1 MRGRGKEQRIQA
13 LAVALAALPAAL
25 LALRFASE
33 GIGADPIKDLT
44 HTTGDWAL
52 RFVFVSLAI
61 TPLRRFSGWRFLAPL
76 RRTFGLAGFAYA
88 VAHMLTWLALDLG
101 FDPAAV
107 AEDLSERPYVMAGMT
122 SFLILSALALTSTR
136 SAMKRLGRRWLT
148 LHRLVYAAAPLALVH
163 HFWLIKA
170 DYRPALV
177 HAAILA
183 SLVGARLLWHFREAR
198 PGPLERTRLPP
209 VPDERILPHRPGPR
223 RPFPPAE

>member
-1 MRGRGKEQRIQA
+1 MRGRGNEQRIQA
-13 LAVALAALPAAL
+13 LAIALAALPAAL

-52 RFVFVSLAI
+52 RFVFGSLAI
-61 TPLRRFSGWRFLAPL
+61 TPLRRCSGWRLLAPL

-88 VAHMLTWLALDLG
+88 AAHMLTWLALDLG
-101 FDPAAV
+101 FDPAGV
-107 AEDLSERPYVMAGMT
+107 AEDLTERPYVMAGMT

-136 SAMKRLGRRWLT
+136 SAMKRLGRRWIT
-148 LHRLVYAAAPLALVH
+148 LHRLVYAAAALALVH

-183 SLVGARLLWHFREAR
+183 ALFGTRLFWHFR
-198 PGPLERTRLPP
+198 RTAA
-209 VPDERILPHRPGPR
+209 E
-223 RPFPPAE
+223 PA